1 MHTQYFTWPVFVC
14 QWVSVCVKSAVYSM
28 DSPPWHE
35 LSVCV
40 AGMLKKRGQKAHGGL
55 KKLYKPRWFVLQRV
69 LQGKVLV
76 GGRLLYFETEEV
88 RCVGI

>member
-1 MHTQYFTWPVFVC
+1 
-14 QWVSVCVKSAVYSM
+14 
-28 DSPPWHE
+28 
-35 LSVCV
+35 
-40 AGMLKKRGQKAHGGL
+40 MLKKRGQKAHGGL